1 MDKDLGTL
9 LSKVSEATG
18 ADRKLDRR
26 IARELD
32 TTETGA
38 TVPDYTASVDHCIEL
53 VDRVLPG
60 WRWRVGYGPIGI
72 RVYAFVDSGETW
84 YEAMA
89 PTVPLALL
97 GAIIKAKA
105 SGEKR
110 HKR

>member
-1 MDKDLGTL
+1 MDKDLGAL

-32 TTETGA
+32 AAEPGVA
-38 TVPDYTASVDHCIEL
+38 VPDYTASVDHCIGL

-110 HKR
+110 NKR

>member
-1 MDKDLGTL
+1 MDNNLGAL

-26 IARELD
+26 IAHELG
-32 TTETGA
+32 TVEGSV
-38 TVPDYTASVDHCIEL
+38 TVPEYTASVDHCIEL